1 MASSNLLPQASAF
14 ATLRQFARKRND
26 NAETCEMCSR
36 ELASEHAHLLETAN
50 RKLICACEACAILFS
65 GNQNLK
71 FKRVPR
77 DVRFL
82 SDFRLTDAQ
91 WDSLMI
97 PIEMAFLYYSTPHGK
112 VVAYYPSP
120 AGPTESLLSLN
131 TWNDVIQENA
141 ILNELRTDVEALLV
155 NRVGAGR
162 GVKPEYYVVPIDEC
176 YKLVGLIRMH
186 WRGLSGGTEVWREVG
201 QFFAELKAKAG
212 APNGEQHA

>member
-1 MASSNLLPQASAF
+1 
-14 ATLRQFARKRND
+14 
-26 NAETCEMCSR
+26 MCSR
-36 ELASEHAHLLETAN
+36 ELATAHAHLLETAS
-50 RKLICACEACAILFS
+50 RKLICSCEACAILFS

-82 SDFRLTDAQ
+82 GDFRLTDAQ

-97 PIEMAFLYYSTPHGK
+97 PIEMAFLFYSTPHGK

-120 AGPTESLLSLN
+120 AGPTESLLSLD
-131 TWNDVIQENA
+131 TWNDVVQENE
-141 ILNELRTDVEALLV
+141 ILNELRSDVEALLV
-155 NRVGAGR
+155 NRVGSAR
-162 GVKPEYYVVPIDEC
+162 GVKPQYYVVPIDEC

-201 QFFAELKAKAG
+201 NFFAELKAKAG
-212 APNGEQHA
+212 LANGGQDA

>member
-1 MASSNLLPQASAF
+1 
-14 ATLRQFARKRND
+14 
-26 NAETCEMCSR
+26 MCSR
-36 ELASEHAHLLETAN
+36 ELATTHAHLLETIS
-50 RKLICACEACAILFS
+50 RKLVCSCEPCAILFS

-82 SDFRLTDAQ
+82 SDFRMTDAQ

-97 PIEMAFLYYSTPHGK
+97 PIEMAFLFYSTPHGK
-112 VVAYYPSP
+112 VMAYYPSP
-120 AGPTESLLSLN
+120 AGPTESLLSLD
-131 TWNDVIQENA
+131 TWNDVVQENKT
-141 ILNELRTDVEALLV
+141 LNELSSDVEALLV

-162 GVKPEYYVVPIDEC
+162 GVNPEYYVVPIDEC

-201 QFFAELKAKAG
+201 TFFAGLKVKAG
-212 APNGEQHA
+212 VSFGEQHA

>member
-1 MASSNLLPQASAF
+1 VASSNLLPKASAF